1 MSVSNLIQTQNNL
14 FDELLV
20 ALPGHGVG
28 NQPDH
33 GQLLALSFDTG
44 GKVDAIRPY
53 FSGTLL

>member
-53 FSGTLL
+53 FS